1 MNKGNKHTSLV
12 QLVSLVR
19 SNLTQESVE
28 ENGEMTTVARVCEQS
43 TLEHRQVLQTISS
56 NIIPALL
63 LISELFLFVTFILHI
78 LVLELRK
85 QIFGWMKMSMVAALF
100 LGYQWFLIILLSG
113 PLLLSQPGL
122 CRALPLL
129 MQNSFLVAFSWMSAM
144 SWEVWVTFRQM
155 GGSRAWEERQRG
167 QRTRF

>member
-1 MNKGNKHTSLV
+1 M
-12 QLVSLVR
+12 VSFVR

-28 ENGEMTTVARVCEQS
+28 ENGEMTTVARVCDLA
-43 TLEHRQVLQTISS
+43 TPEHRQLLQTISS
-56 NIIPALL
+56 NVIAALL
-63 LISELFLFVTFILHI
+63 LISELFLFVTFILHV

-113 PLLLSQPGL
+113 PLLLSHPGL
-122 CRALPLL
+122 CRGLPLL
-129 MQNSFLVAFSWMSAM
+129 MQHSFLVSFSWMSAM

-155 GGSRAWEERQRG
+155 GGSGAWEARQRG

>member
-1 MNKGNKHTSLV
+1 MMLFIICNFV
-12 QLVSLVR
+12 
-19 SNLTQESVE
+19 QESAE
-28 ENGEMTTVARVCEQS
+28 ENGERKTIARVCDL
-43 TLEHRQVLQTISS
+43 TTPEHRQLLQKISS
-56 NIIPALL
+56 NIIAALL
-63 LISELFLFVTFILHI
+63 LISELFLFVTFVLHL
-78 LVLELRK
+78 LVSELRR

-113 PLLLSQPGL
+113 PLLLSHPGL

-129 MQNSFLVAFSWMSAM
+129 MQHSFLVAFSWMSAM

-155 GGSRAWEERQRG
+155 GGSGAWEARQRG